1 LIAALLLLAFSF
13 QSYVAQTHIHDIVGK
28 SPAALVHH
36 SGHDRAPVPNLPH
49 ACPFCQVLNHAGSFL
64 VPDPSLVLPSPQ
76 WITLTVWHYDFAR
89 MAFAA
94 NHDWQSRAP
103 PSA

>member
-1 LIAALLLLAFSF
+1 ML
-13 QSYVAQTHIHDIVGK
+13 T
-28 SPAALVHH
+28 
-36 SGHDRAPVPNLPH
+36 
-49 ACPFCQVLNHAGSFL
+49 HAGSFL

-76 WITLTVWHYDFAR
+76 WIILTAWHYDFAK
-89 MAFAA
+89 MAIAA